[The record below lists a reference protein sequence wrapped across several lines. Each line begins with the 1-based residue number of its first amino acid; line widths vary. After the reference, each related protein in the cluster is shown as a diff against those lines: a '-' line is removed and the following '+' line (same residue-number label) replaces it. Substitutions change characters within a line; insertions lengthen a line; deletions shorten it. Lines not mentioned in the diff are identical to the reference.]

1 MQELRNIPNDYR
13 LTNYVK
19 PFYEMFSDKRYP
31 VTLNVDRRLGSI
43 LSLINKKAGKK
54 QPEIIHDNRLR
65 DTLSTPVRNLDKR
78 KIFVAFSGGKD
89 CMATAIKAKENGFI
103 PTLVYIGGV
112 NKSLPSEHVCAIAAA
127 KKSGFPLIELKLH
140 IAGTKEYGDHPIKNI
155 LLLSMI
161 IDEGLKHGCVNYS
174 MGNLFEETA
183 DRGSL
188 DFDFSDSWEMLRTF
202 ARLISVYI
210 PGAKLHAFIHDNL
223 QSFYTVYR
231 FNKAILSTLS
241 TCITPD
247 FRRPMIQKANR
258 AKYGVQLVPENR
270 CGNCYKCADEY
281 RFMQAFGLRPYNR
294 AFMEHCKAANEKFDG
309 NYPKD
314 FVDKTPGNWN
324 RFGGKNTTELQVLCD
339 RCGYYIGRLVYD
351 SQLNKFFVDS
361 FKGNHHFQSREYAES
376 ILNRYNQIIKHHE
389 RKEKEG

>member
-1 MQELRNIPNDYR
+1 MQELRNIPADYR

-31 VTLNVDRRLGSI
+31 VNLKVDRRLGSI
-43 LSLINKKAGKK
+43 LSLVNIKAGKR
-54 QPEIIHDNRLR
+54 PIEVLHDTKLEA
-65 DTLSTPVRNLDKR
+65 TLKTPANVDNR

-89 CMATAIKAKENGFI
+89 CLATAIKAKQKGFE

-112 NKSLPSEHVCAIAAA
+112 NKSLPSEHVCAVATA
-127 KKSGFPLIELKLH
+127 KATGFPLIELKLH

-161 IDEGLKHGCVNYS
+161 VDEGLKHGCINFS

-202 ARLISVYI
+202 ARLLAAYI

-223 QSFYTVYR
+223 QSFHTVFR
-231 FNKAILSTLS
+231 FNKAALSTLS

-258 AKYGVQLVPENR
+258 AKYGAQFVPDFR

-281 RFMQAFGLRPYNR
+281 RFMSAFGVRPFNQK
-294 AFMEHCKAANEKFDG
+294 FMNHCKEANAKFDK
-309 NYPKD
+309 NYPTD
-314 FVDKTPGNWN
+314 FVDTTPGVN
-324 RFGGKNTTELQVLCD
+324 RFGGKNTTDIQVLSD
-339 RCGYYIGRLVYD
+339 RCGFYIGKLLYD
-351 SQLNKFFVDS
+351 GGLNKFFVDE
-361 FKGNHHFQSREYAES
+361 FYGNHHYKTRAEAEAILARYKS
-376 ILNRYNQIIKHHE
+376 ILKL
-389 RKEKEG
+389 